1 MASHNFSFKGGEIL
15 TGIGA
20 SWFVSYAYY
29 QHIDKEHTNWDR
41 VATTQPRISKY
52 NKGKDFHKAWLQEIV
67 NMNPLYLSK
76 NTIGLSSTDIKRM
89 ANELLEKGDFQ

>member
-1 MASHNFSFKGGEIL
+1 MASHNFSFEGGEIL

-52 NKGKDFHKAWLQEIV
+52 NKGKDFHKTWLQEIV
-67 NMNPLYLSK
+67 NMNPLNLSK

>member
-1 MASHNFSFKGGEIL
+1 MASHNFSFEDGEIL

-67 NMNPLYLSK
+67 NMNTLNLSK
-76 NTIGLSSTDIKRM
+76 NTIGLSSTDIKLM
-89 ANELLEKGDFQ
+89 ATELLEKGNFQ

>member
-1 MASHNFSFKGGEIL
+1 MASHNFSFEGGEIL
-15 TGIGA
+15 TGMGA

-29 QHIDKEHTNWDR
+29 QHIDKEHTNWNR

-67 NMNPLYLSK
+67 NMNPLNLNK
-76 NTIGLSSTDIKRM
+76 NTIGLCSTDIKKM
-89 ANELLEKGDFQ
+89 AIELLEKGDFQ